1 MNTDLHQVAPMPN
14 QDLSTGTL
22 RTTIII
28 STAEWTCKF
37 QGTGAV
43 SIASRVWGRQRK
55 TAFGEAMAM
64 SDY

>member
-1 MNTDLHQVAPMPN
+1 MPN
-14 QDLSTGTL
+14 QDLSTGTVQN
-22 RTTIII
+22 TIII